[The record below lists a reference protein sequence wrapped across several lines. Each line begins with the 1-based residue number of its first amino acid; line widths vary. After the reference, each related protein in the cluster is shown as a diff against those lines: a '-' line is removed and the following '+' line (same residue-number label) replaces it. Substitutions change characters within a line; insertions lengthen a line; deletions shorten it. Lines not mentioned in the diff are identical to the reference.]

1 MTTRIASMDLR
12 GSDVPDDLAVSAEEG
27 ADDEPRATGLPPVV
41 AFARTFNGYAWG
53 GAPHQLVTV
62 VDRVEQRW
70 LDGDGLPTDLDTLRA
85 CLFYWSR
92 ACSHGPD
99 ESLGADEAAWVNA
112 LLAAIRR
119 RVTDTD

>member
-12 GSDVPDDLAVSAEEG
+12 GSDVPGDLEVAH
-27 ADDEPRATGLPPVV
+27 EPDGDVPGVTGLEPVV

-53 GAPHQLVTV
+53 GAPHQLVAV

-70 LDGDGLPTDLDTLRA
+70 LDGDGLPSDLDTLRA

-92 ACSHGPD
+92 ARSHGPD
-99 ESLGADEAAWVNA
+99 ESVGTEEADWVNA
-112 LLAAIRR
+112 LLDAIRQ
-119 RVTDTD
+119 RVTDRD